1 MLWGVGLP
9 ISLNAASHE
18 TSDYLCRYALM
29 LFCMGVGALFANG
42 ASGPLPISLNAAS
55 PDTSDCMCR
64 YALMLF
70 CMGVGALFANGA
82 SGPLAALLTLLLP
95 PEIKSFALSVHEFVV
110 FLLGPIYG
118 VIMGVSLQV
127 GASDLHSVI
136 FPKSESFGIDLT
148 PRFNRIP
155 HTV

>member
-1 MLWGVGLP
+1 MQQA
-9 ISLNAASHE
+9 LNLDMS
-18 TSDYLCRYALM
+18 LCRYGLM
-29 LFCMGVGALFANG
+29 LFCMGA
-42 ASGPLPISLNAAS
+42 
-55 PDTSDCMCR
+55 
-64 YALMLF
+64 
-70 CMGVGALFANGA
+70 GALFANGA

-127 GASDLHSVI
+127 GASDMLSLMCPTLEAFSI
-136 FPKSESFGIDLT
+136 ELKSELS
-148 PRFNRIP
+148 RQP